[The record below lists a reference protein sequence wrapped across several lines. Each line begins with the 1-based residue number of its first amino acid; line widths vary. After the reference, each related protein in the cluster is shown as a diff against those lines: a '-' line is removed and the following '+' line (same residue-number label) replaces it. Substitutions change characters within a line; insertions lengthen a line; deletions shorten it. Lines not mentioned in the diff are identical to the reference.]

1 MMAGKWT
8 AESQRL
14 ADEVRRN
21 LAAKQA
27 REAQEQRR
35 READRRA
42 VESARRIDEA
52 RRRERR
58 GGS

>member
-1 MMAGKWT
+1 MAGKWT
-8 AESQRL
+8 NESQRL

-21 LAAKQA
+21 LMAKQA

-35 READRRA
+35 RDADRRA